1 MPAYLRIEGL
11 DPEDLDDADPE
22 LFNDLANGVFAH
34 LRDEAPALYE
44 HHEGVIPVR
53 QPEHDPRLLDTTAVY
68 AHRDASVDDGPADH
82 VHCSFEGDVNGLDD
96 PAAHS
101 GGPQTF
107 AEIELTRQFD
117 DEKGRLDHDAWRAF
131 VESLPSETER
141 EEAGDPPVRVGTL
154 YHDGDQVV
162 RVEFDED
169 VFDEV
174 SDE

>member
-1 MPAYLRIEGL
+1 MAAYLRIEGL
-11 DPEDLDDADPE
+11 DPEDLDDADPD
-22 LFNDLANGVFAH
+22 LFGELANGVFAH
-34 LRDEAPALYE
+34 LHDEAPDLFE
-44 HHEGVIPVR
+44 QHGGVIPVR
-53 QPEHDPRLLDTTAVY
+53 QPEHDPRLLETTAVY
-68 AHRDASVDDGPADH
+68 AHRDATVDDGQFDH
-82 VHCSFEGDVNGLDD
+82 VHCSFEGDVDGLDD

-117 DEKGRLDHDAWRAF
+117 DEKGRLNHDAWREF
-131 VESLPSETER
+131 VESLPSESER
-141 EEAGDPPVRVGTL
+141 ERVGDSPVQVGTL

-169 VFDEV
+169 AFEEG